1 MDELIRSHI
10 TLLALES
17 FSVEHGESEAP
28 LPTGLAI
35 ASPGGSVQLLS
46 LYTKASR
53 LLGVHAFSGLPS
65 CPGGSIQHVLIDE
78 AK

>member
-1 MDELIRSHI
+1 MDELIKSQI
-10 TLLALES
+10 ILLALES
-17 FSVEHGESEAP
+17 FSVEHVESEAP

-46 LYTKASR
+46 LYTRAFR
-53 LLGVHAFSGLPS
+53 LLGVHALSGLPS
-65 CPGGSIQHVLIDE
+65 CPGGSIQYVLIGE